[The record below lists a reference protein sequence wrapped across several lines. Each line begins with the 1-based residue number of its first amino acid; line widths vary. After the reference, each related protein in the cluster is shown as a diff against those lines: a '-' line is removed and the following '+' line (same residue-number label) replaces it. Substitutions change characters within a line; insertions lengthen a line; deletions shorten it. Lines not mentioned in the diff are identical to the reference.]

1 MRVCTRV
8 CTYACECIQIRVRG
22 DDLRCRREA
31 VAGTAGP
38 GGGGA
43 RAAEGD
49 VASYVVCHR
58 NIPRRRNNLNL
69 YENYSKAEV

>member
-31 VAGTAGP
+31 VAGTAGGWVP
-38 GGGGA
+38 V
-43 RAAEGD
+43 AAEGD
-49 VASYVVCHR
+49 VASYVVRHR

-69 YENYSKAEV
+69 YENYGKAEV